1 MTSRPQTAI
10 AAALVRAGVNVTQ
23 TRLYQLALDTLR
35 KNRTVADRGFAQ
47 FERVVEDDP
56 DLIREAL
63 LFYYQRL
70 DADMSG
76 GQTSIGTP
84 ASDAARH
91 ATANGSRPIEQ
102 ATHMLTARAVREPNG
117 IDRAAAA
124 RVAQSLATT
133 VFDSF
138 KVRDGRGIGEVRF
151 GELKRMMTTN
161 AREAAVIRQIL
172 DHGDAPHD
180 ARVCDVVKQA
190 DLERMIQRAAEIVD
204 AAR

>member
-1 MTSRPQTAI
+1 MTARPQTAM

-35 KNRTVADRGFAQ
+35 KNRAVADRGFAQ
-47 FERVVEDDP
+47 FERIVEDDP

-76 GQTSIGTP
+76 GHTSIGIQ
-84 ASDAARH
+84 ASDAVPA
-91 ATANGSRPIEQ
+91 ANGLRHPSSVTPSTGARP
-102 ATHMLTARAVREPNG
+102 VREPSAL
-117 IDRAAAA
+117 DRAAAG
-124 RVAQSLATT
+124 RVAHAVAAS

-161 AREAAVIRQIL
+161 AREAAVIRQIIE
-172 DHGDAPHD
+172 HGDAPHD
-180 ARVCDVVKQA
+180 ARVCDMVKQDA
-190 DLERMIQRAAEIVD
+190 LERMIQRAAEIVD